1 MTKAKDRYRPELDAC
16 PKTESVRVEAISRF
30 CYTTQ
35 HMRDA
40 KASTVDWL
48 LVWKTGNL
56 HVGRAFCGADTMPL
70 VSPRMRFPSGIPV
83 ASDETMRGT
92 PFRSKK

>member
-1 MTKAKDRYRPELDAC
+1 MTKAKDRYRPELDVC
-16 PKTESVRVEAISRF
+16 PKTESVRVEAVSGF

-35 HMRDA
+35 HMKSA
-40 KASTVDWL
+40 KAPFVDRL

-56 HVGRAFCGADTMPL
+56 HVGRAFCGDDTMPL

-92 PFRSKK
+92 PL

>member
-1 MTKAKDRYRPELDAC
+1 MTKARAGSRPEQDAC
-16 PKTESVRVEAISRF
+16 PKTESVRVEAVSGF

-35 HMRDA
+35 HMTGA
-40 KASTVDWL
+40 KAPTVDWL

-56 HVGRAFCGADTMPL
+56 HVGRAFCGEDTMPL

-83 ASDETMRGT
+83 ASDETMRGA
-92 PFRSKK
+92 PLCK